1 MVKRIKQTDRKSFKS
16 TVKVRK
22 GGKRFTT
29 EKLRRGEVCKRQGG
43 ERERGTSGWLT
54 SNSNVERDGSSP
66 SRVVGHHTDSVATG
80 SGIPVGLNPHVPQ
93 SLATDRGAITK
104 LPGVHC
110 GIDPTLGNEDRNEF
124 LVKYTSTIYLHN
136 MGITHIHE
144 RDKVTHK
151 FLCEDKGDVLVGEEL
166 AIGPSLCRY
175 SQSSRGHY
183 WARHVLDE
191 IL

>member
-1 MVKRIKQTDRKSFKS
+1 MGRYI
-16 TVKVRK
+16 
-22 GGKRFTT
+22 
-29 EKLRRGEVCKRQGG
+29 CKRQGR

-66 SRVVGHHTDSVATG
+66 SGVVGHHTDSVVTG
-80 SGIPVGLNPHVPQ
+80 SGKLVGQNPHVPQ
-93 SLATDRGAITK
+93 SLATDGGAITK

-144 RDKVTHK
+144 RAQRDKVTHQ

-175 SQSSRGHY
+175 FQSSRGHY
-183 WARHVLDE
+183 RARHVLDE
-191 IL
+191 VL